1 MSDLIV
7 TLFLW
12 CYAMYTAVEFDLIFF
27 QLLQTPIVRTLV
39 EGGNNIIIIKF
50 SLFESVL
57 YN

>member
-1 MSDLIV
+1 MSNLIV

-12 CYAMYTAVEFDLIFF
+12 CYAMYTAFEFDLIFF

-50 SLFESVL
+50 SLF
-57 YN
+57 

>member
-1 MSDLIV
+1 MSNLIV

-12 CYAMYTAVEFDLIFF
+12 CYAMYTAVEFDLILF

-50 SLFESVL
+50 SLF
-57 YN
+57 